1 MRVRVGL
8 IILLFAFCALPASA
22 APILS
27 VQSNANA
34 TVGGNF
40 SLDISIAGAVDV
52 FGFEFDLGF
61 DPAFFSAISIT
72 EGAFLSSNGDTTT
85 FVPGSIDN
93 AGGTISFT
101 GSAINGFVPG
111 ITGGG
116 VLAKVTFNAL
126 AAVVASPITIFNVTL
141 LDSNLA
147 AIAGVTTQNG
157 AVTAAAPTS
166 VPEPSTLLCMAA
178 ALVGLRRWRKVAR

>member
-1 MRVRVGL
+1 VRVRVCL
-8 IILLFAFCALPASA
+8 ILFLAFCALPASA
-22 APILS
+22 APVLS
-27 VQSNANA
+27 IQPSAANA
-34 TVGGNF
+34 TVGANF

-61 DPAFFSAISIT
+61 NPAFFSAISIT

-85 FVPGSIDN
+85 FVPGTIDN
-93 AGGTISFT
+93 TGGTISFT

-116 VLAKVTFNAL
+116 VLATVTFNAL
-126 AAVVASPITIFNVTL
+126 AAVVASPLTIFNVTL

-157 AVTAAAPTS
+157 AVTATVPTS
-166 VPEPSTLLCMAA
+166 VPEPSTLLCVAA
-178 ALVGLRRWRKVAR
+178 ALVGLRRWRKVPR